1 MVDIL
6 NKQYSSVF
14 SPILSDETYENFTSQ
29 RIDNLNVNTEM
40 PVVYFSDILLREA
53 IKKMRNFA
61 SPGPDGMYGACL
73 KHGGIFVEHALG
85 DIFNESLE
93 IEVAPQ
99 QTRISWICPVW
110 KGECKMT
117 PSNYRPIALTS
128 QISKCFESIMRME
141 IFKSDGKIWY
151 DQCGTAWFHCRKEYS
166 EPIVRLANYCLRNVG
181 KWR

>member
-1 MVDIL
+1 MIIL
-6 NKQYSSVF
+6 HRKGF
-14 SPILSDETYENFTSQ
+14 
-29 RIDNLNVNTEM
+29 DNLNVNTEI
-40 PVVYFSDILLREA
+40 PVVYFNDILLREA

-61 SPGPDGMYGACL
+61 LPGPDGMYGACL

-166 EPIVRLANYCLRNVG
+166 EPTVRSPNYHLRNVG
-181 KWR
+181 KWG

>member
-1 MVDIL
+1 MKKKKSISKKLLRTRDEIKLSKLRSDIDGIDIDIEIEENILPKISENPRIFYKYAKFKAKTCENIGPLQNEKGDILTNDSDMVDIL

-29 RIDNLNVNTEM
+29 RIDNLNVNIEM

-61 SPGPDGMYGACL
+61 LPGPDGMYGACL

-85 DIFNESLE
+85 DIFNKSLE

-99 QTRISWICPVW
+99 
-110 KGECKMT
+110 
-117 PSNYRPIALTS
+117 
-128 QISKCFESIMRME
+128 
-141 IFKSDGKIWY
+141 
-151 DQCGTAWFHCRKEYS
+151 
-166 EPIVRLANYCLRNVG
+166 
-181 KWR
+181 